1 MTTPVPTADLLHV
14 AGLTRDHLR
23 GQVAAHSEYRYVIQ
37 RGTDVMVAGV
47 ASAERITDLTLRRAY
62 LIGALTGSGEM
73 PFSAAQYPPPPGRIG
88 RSNGVEA
95 RRCWS
100 RCSILSADGPIS
112 PHWQPASHIF

>member
-14 AGLTRDHLR
+14 AGLTRDHLL

-73 PFSAAQYPPPPGRIG
+73 LIDALDRHPEIAEAIPDLRDDALACLSLARAAR
-88 RSNGVEA
+88 E
-95 RRCWS
+95 
-100 RCSILSADGPIS
+100 SIKP
-112 PHWQPASHIF
+112 